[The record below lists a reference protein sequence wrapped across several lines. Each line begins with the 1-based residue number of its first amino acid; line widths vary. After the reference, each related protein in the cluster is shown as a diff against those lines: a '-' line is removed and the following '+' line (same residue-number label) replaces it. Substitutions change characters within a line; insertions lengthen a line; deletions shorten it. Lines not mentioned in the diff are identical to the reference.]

1 MPMYPPNKSPSV
13 TQNIETYTLNLHVI
27 PHQSCANV
35 LVSEQI
41 KHVNSQLPKAS
52 NQLKK
57 SNIRSCVQNFK
68 LTNEINHKFLGQ
80 PKFKDNMSMHFFF
93 FLKNKTSVCKCVYPT
108 PKLESYI
115 VLNVCTE
122 LKNKVKDIGVPE

>member
-1 MPMYPPNKSPSV
+1 MPMYPTNKSPSV

-57 SNIRSCVQNFK
+57 SNIRSCVQKFK
-68 LTNEINHKFLGQ
+68 LTDEINHKFLGQ
-80 PKFKDNMSMHFFF
+80 PKFKDNMNMHFF
-93 FLKNKTSVCKCVYPT
+93 FLKNKTSVCKCVSPT

-115 VLNVCTE
+115 VPNVCTE
-122 LKNKVKDIGVPE
+122 LKNKVKGIGVPE

>member
-13 TQNIETYTLNLHVI
+13 TQNIETCTLNLHVI

-35 LVSEQI
+35 LVSKQI
-41 KHVNSQLPKAS
+41 KHMNSQLPKAS

-68 LTNEINHKFLGQ
+68 LTDEINHKFVGQ
-80 PKFKDNMSMHFFF
+80 PKFKDNMNMHFFLSF
-93 FLKNKTSVCKCVYPT
+93 SKTRQVYVNVSLLP
-108 PKLESYI
+108 PN
-115 VLNVCTE
+115 LNHTLSPMYVQ
-122 LKNKVKDIGVPE
+122 N